1 MSCSCVIMPSPFP
14 RNSRDYLRAVEIL
27 QTYRRKLHEKQMS
40 DDVPFPLR
48 SLLDRTPD
56 ARGTY
61 KKVYFEEADNS
72 VLFLEIGSLDF
83 LKTRRD
89 RMKALSAFSADDNL
103 LLPVEQQVY
112 TMKTRDG
119 LVCFVVSS
127 TNRCSVDLFLSLT
140 GAQALEADFVL
151 QGLVSLAKTLSRLNE
166 SGIFFTDVK
175 LENIVVCG
183 TGENRRLSFIDLD
196 SVILEK
202 EVRNKQSGTVSMPV
216 AKYFVPL
223 REVFLRDGAYA
234 EGSST
239 PSDDLVRFYEFYSL
253 FAFSHMVF
261 ETYFLF
267 FRTNQIFSTNPSFF
281 LPASEEA
288 MQTELEQTFKI
299 FLRQKREKK
308 KLILMSYRVLQF
320 VLRSSDFAETIV
332 DTWYDT
338 LESKAEKKERK
349 AERRREALNPNT
361 KKKASSAK
369 LLL

>member
-1 MSCSCVIMPSPFP
+1 MG
-14 RNSRDYLRAVEIL
+14 E
-27 QTYRRKLHEKQMS
+27 
-40 DDVPFPLR
+40 DVALPLR

-56 ARGTY
+56 ARGTF

-72 VLFLEIGSLDF
+72 ILFLEIGSVDF

-89 RMKALSAFSADDNL
+89 RMEALSAFSADDNL
-103 LLPVEQQVY
+103 LLPVELQVY
-112 TMKTRDG
+112 TMKTSDG

-127 TNRCSVDLFLSLT
+127 TNRCSIDLFLSLT
-140 GAQALEADFVL
+140 GAQALEAEFVL
-151 QGLVSLAKTLSRLNE
+151 QGLVSLSKTLSRLNQ

-175 LENIVVCG
+175 LENVVVCG

-202 EVRNKQSGTVSMPV
+202 EIRNGQSGTISYPT
-216 AKYFVPL
+216 AQQFAFL
-223 REVFLRDGAYA
+223 REMFLRDGAYA
-234 EGSST
+234 EGSSAR
-239 PSDDLVRFYEFYSL
+239 SDDLVRFYEFYSL

-267 FRTNQIFSTNPSFF
+267 FRSTTATQPQIFSTNPSFF

-288 MQTELEQTFKI
+288 MQTELEQKFKS
-299 FLRQKREKK
+299 FHRKKREKK
-308 KLILMSYRVLQF
+308 KLILMAYRVLQF

-349 AERRREALNPNT
+349 AKKRREALNPNT
-361 KKKASSAK
+361 KKKSSK

>member
-1 MSCSCVIMPSPFP
+1 MPSPFP
-14 RNSRDYLRAVEIL
+14 RNSRDYFRAEQILR
-27 QTYRRKLHEKQMS
+27 TYRQKRHEKQMS

-72 VLFLEIGSLDF
+72 VLFLEIGSVDF

-89 RMKALSAFSADDNL
+89 RMKALSAFSADKNL

-112 TMKTRDG
+112 TMKTSDG

-127 TNRCSVDLFLSLT
+127 TNRCSIDLFLSLT
-140 GAQALEADFVL
+140 GAQELEADFVL
-151 QGLVSLAKTLSRLNE
+151 QCLVSLAKTLSRLNE

-183 TGENRRLSFIDLD
+183 DRLAFIDLD
-196 SVILEK
+196 SVILEE

-223 REVFLRDGAYA
+223 REMFLY

-239 PSDDLVRFYEFYSL
+239 GSDDLVRFYEFYSL

-267 FRTNQIFSTNPSFF
+267 FRTGQIFSTNPSFF

-299 FLRQKREKK
+299 FFRRKHEKQ

-320 VLRSSDFAETIV
+320 VLRSSDFAEAIV

-338 LESKAEKKERK
+338 LEGNKGREEKKAEK
-349 AERRREALNPNT
+349 RREALNPNT

>member
-1 MSCSCVIMPSPFP
+1 MPSPFP
-14 RNSRDYLRAVEIL
+14 RNSRDYLRAAEIL

-72 VLFLEIGSLDF
+72 VLFLEIGSVDF

-112 TMKTRDG
+112 TMKTRDS

-140 GAQALEADFVL
+140 GAQDLEADFVL
-151 QGLVSLAKTLSRLNE
+151 RGFVSLAKTLSRLNE

-183 TGENRRLSFIDLD
+183 DRLSFIDLD
-196 SVILEK
+196 SVILEE

-239 PSDDLVRFYEFYSL
+239 TSDDLVRFYEFYSL

-267 FRTNQIFSTNPSFF
+267 FRTGQIFSASPSFF

-288 MQTELEQTFKI
+288 MQTELEQTFKS

-338 LESKAEKKERK
+338 LEGKQRKREEK

-361 KKKASSAK
+361 EKKASSAK

>member
-140 GAQALEADFVL
+140 GAQDLEADFVL
-151 QGLVSLAKTLSRLNE
+151 RGFVSLAKTLSRLNE

-196 SVILEK
+196 SVILEE

-223 REVFLRDGAYA
+223 REVFLS

-267 FRTNQIFSTNPSFF
+267 FRTGQIFSTNPSFF

-288 MQTELEQTFKI
+288 MQTELEQTFKS

-320 VLRSSDFAETIV
+320 VLHSSDFAETIV

>member
-1 MSCSCVIMPSPFP
+1 MLYIYMSCSCVIMPSPFP
-14 RNSRDYLRAVEIL
+14 RKSRDYLRAVEIL

-223 REVFLRDGAYA
+223 REVFLS

-288 MQTELEQTFKI
+288 MQTELEQTFKS